1 MEGYSL
7 SDIRAATE
15 NEHEG
20 FGFGGGL
27 GWLIIILLFFMA
39 FGGGGFENAFGNNNN
54 GFTDLERDVLNGN
67 SATQRDVL
75 NSQYNTLLGFKDQ
88 QLQISECCCENRLA
102 ICNQTNQLEKAIH
115 CEGEQTR
122 ALIQA
127 NTIQELRDRLQTAN
141 NALTTQTIVNQVV
154 EQVRPC
160 AKPAYLSCSPYASYY
175 PYGFNYCG
183 NNSCG
188 GCNGCGNF

>member
-7 SDIRAATE
+7 ADIRAVTQD
-15 NEHEG
+15 EHEG

-39 FGGGGFENAFGNNNN
+39 FGGGWGNGFGNNNVN
-54 GFTDLERDVLNGN
+54 GISDLERDVLKGN
-67 SATQRDVL
+67 SDTQRDVL

-102 ICNQTNQLEKAIH
+102 IANQTNALQQAIH

-122 ALIQA
+122 ALINA
-127 NTIQELRDRLQTAN
+127 NTIQELRDRLDTAN

-154 EQVRPC
+154 EQIRPC
-160 AKPAYLSCSPYASYY
+160 AKPAYLSCSPYVSYY
-175 PYGFNYCG
+175 PYGYYGFN
-183 NNSCG
+183 N
-188 GCNGCGNF
+188 GCNGCNGNF

>member
-7 SDIRAATE
+7 ADIRAVTE
-15 NEHEG
+15 GEHENG
-20 FGFGGGL
+20 FDFGGGL

-39 FGGGGFENAFGNNNN
+39 FGGGWGNGFGNNNVN
-54 GFTDLERDVLNGN
+54 GISDLERDVLKGN
-67 SATQRDVL
+67 SDTQRDVL

-102 ICNQTNQLEKAIH
+102 IANQTNALQQAIH

-122 ALIQA
+122 ALINA
-127 NTIQELRDRLQTAN
+127 NTIQELRDRLDTAN

-154 EQVRPC
+154 EQIRPC
-160 AKPAYLSCSPYASYY
+160 AKPAYLTCSPYVSYY
-175 PYGFNYCG
+175 PYGYYGFN
-183 NNSCG
+183 N
-188 GCNGCGNF
+188 GCNGCNGNF

>member
-7 SDIRAATE
+7 ADIRAVTQD
-15 NEHEG
+15 EHEG

-39 FGGGGFENAFGNNNN
+39 FGGGWGNGFGNNNVN
-54 GFTDLERDVLNGN
+54 GISDLERDVLKGN
-67 SATQRDVL
+67 SDTQRDVL

-88 QLQISECCCENRLA
+88 QLQISECCCANKLMLSE
-102 ICNQTNQLEKAIH
+102 QTNALQQAIH

-122 ALIQA
+122 ALINA
-127 NTIQELRDRLQTAN
+127 NTIQELRDRLDTAN

-154 EQVRPC
+154 EQIRPC
-160 AKPAYLSCSPYASYY
+160 AKPAYLSCSPYTSYF
-175 PYGFNYCG
+175 PYGYNYYG
-183 NNSCG
+183 NG
-188 GCNGCGNF
+188 GCNGCNGNF

>member
-7 SDIRAATE
+7 ADIRAVTE
-15 NEHEG
+15 NEHEEG

-39 FGGGGFENAFGNNNN
+39 FGGGFGNGFGHNAAN

-88 QLQISECCCENRLA
+88 QLQISECCYENRLA
-102 ICNQTNQLEKAIH
+102 ICNQTNALERAIH

-122 ALIQA
+122 ALINA
-127 NTIQELRDRLQTAN
+127 NTIQELRDRLETAN

-154 EQVRPC
+154 EQIRPC
-160 AKPAYLSCSPYASYY
+160 AKPAYLTCSPYVSYY
-175 PYGFNYCG
+175 PYGFN
-183 NNSCG
+183 N